1 MYTDLYLSFPD
12 EAAANAV
19 LYRVVGAVQANEEMG
34 IEAKEGYPVANFA
47 CIDVIGVI
55 YKPTGETNEQDGMTG
70 PVMAAI
76 PGWHVNVRLVDGE
89 DASSLQPYQVNPATP
104 VRVWA

>member
-1 MYTDLYLSFPD
+1 
-12 EAAANAV
+12 
-19 LYRVVGAVQANEEMG
+19 
-34 IEAKEGYPVANFA
+34 
-47 CIDVIGVI
+47 
-55 YKPTGETNEQDGMTG
+55 
-70 PVMAAI
+70 VMAAT